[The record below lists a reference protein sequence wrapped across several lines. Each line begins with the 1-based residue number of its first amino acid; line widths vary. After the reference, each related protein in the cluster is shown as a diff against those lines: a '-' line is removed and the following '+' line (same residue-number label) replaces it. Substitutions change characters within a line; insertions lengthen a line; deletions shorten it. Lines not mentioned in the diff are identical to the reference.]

1 MENKYYLA
9 MSEDLTDF
17 FFFNYFLNFWL
28 QLSSYS
34 VAAPD
39 LFLLLLAPVF
49 IRLISV
55 TPTSEFLKLWLLPED
70 PSTMCRESAILN
82 FRPSCPNLA
91 MPGPDN
97 VYNFLALFC
106 NSGSFSSLCGFI
118 FLG

>member
-9 MSEDLTDF
+9 MPEDLDVF
-17 FFFNYFLNFWL
+17 FILFLSFWL

-39 LFLLLLAPVF
+39 LFLLLLPPVF
-49 IRLISV
+49 VRFISV
-55 TPTSEFLKLWLLPED
+55 TPTSEFPELWLLPED
-70 PSTMCRESAILN
+70 PSTRCRESAILN
-82 FRPSCPNLA
+82 SRPSCPNLA
-91 MPGPDN
+91 VPGPDN

-106 NSGSFSSLCGFI
+106 NAGSFSSLHGFI